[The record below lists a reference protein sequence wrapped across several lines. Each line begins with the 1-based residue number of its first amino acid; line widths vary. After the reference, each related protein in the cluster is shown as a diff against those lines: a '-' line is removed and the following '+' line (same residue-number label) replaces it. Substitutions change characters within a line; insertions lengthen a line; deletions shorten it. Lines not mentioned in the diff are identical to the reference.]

1 MQSELAESVLVPYGI
16 ENCKDLVQKVFTQ
29 IYSELIN
36 AVDNAPYESKDN
48 QSYVILVSA
57 SERVR
62 YLLMKLI
69 VLLKWTK
76 NLDII
81 ENCQRMIFYDN
92 NNVQQLTNS
101 TNVLF
106 AMIGRMHISLQP
118 IFPLNSTISILSE
131 GKYPFIPPVCDSK
144 APFLSKLSMLEGKKL
159 TNRILKTRILTE
171 PIPSFISSIHVQDQV
186 IICEEPNFFMVQ
198 FTNTVSISSSFFSF
212 SSNQLLIQR

>member
-101 TNVLF
+101 TNV
-106 AMIGRMHISLQP
+106 
-118 IFPLNSTISILSE
+118 
-131 GKYPFIPPVCDSK
+131 
-144 APFLSKLSMLEGKKL
+144 
-159 TNRILKTRILTE
+159 
-171 PIPSFISSIHVQDQV
+171 
-186 IICEEPNFFMVQ
+186 
-198 FTNTVSISSSFFSF
+198 
-212 SSNQLLIQR
+212 